1 MGATEL
7 PNFRPA
13 DQLSIEDR
21 EHGADD
27 SLSHEKG
34 NTTRDEVEMSR
45 MGKKQELRVSSSQC
59 YSSIVTDFVTA
70 NV

>member
-7 PNFRPA
+7 PNY
-13 DQLSIEDR
+13 QHSEVEIE

-45 MGKKQELRVSSSQC
+45 MGKKQELRVS
-59 YSSIVTDFVTA
+59 V
-70 NV
+70 